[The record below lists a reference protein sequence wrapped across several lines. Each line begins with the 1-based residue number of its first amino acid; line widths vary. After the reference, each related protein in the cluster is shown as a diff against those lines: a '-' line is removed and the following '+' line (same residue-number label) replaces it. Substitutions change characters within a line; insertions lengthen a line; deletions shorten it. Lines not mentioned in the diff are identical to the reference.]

1 MKKLLILG
9 LVLLSFGVNAKE
21 NRHDADY
28 YLFALGSVV
37 GCSASTKQFSVEN
50 ISAIEAAIAKTC
62 KTELDEFMQV
72 CMKLYNYDVCA
83 GALKDGIKT
92 GLSLKP

>member
-1 MKKLLILG
+1 MKKLFILG
-9 LVLLSFGVNAKE
+9 LLLLSFGVNAKE

-37 GCSASTKQFSVEN
+37 GCSASTKQFSAD
-50 ISAIEAAIAKTC
+50 ISAIETAIAKTC